1 MASTASATAVLARRG
16 LSCSS
21 SSSSSSWTAAPY
33 ARLTNSFAALQNYVF
48 AQKSYSYST
57 TSNCHPLQLGSNFVA
72 RRISLSSRSLGQQG
86 NISAVSESIASLRRF
101 YGAQAGR
108 QKAAVVIASSASSAG
123 TIVSE
128 ASNAVESSAAGDSV
142 EPLTWRASIDFKGI
156 RENKEAIAANIINRK
171 SSGDVELVVQLYE
184 QSVRLS
190 MEVDKLRAER
200 NAVASAMKGKLEQAR
215 RQELINQGKELKD
228 RLAGLEVEL
237 AQLLDKLQ
245 REGQRIPNMT
255 HPDVPIGSEDVA
267 VTRKTVGQKRE
278 FSFPIKT
285 HVELGQDLDLFDFE
299 TAAEVSG
306 NKFYYLKNEA
316 VLLEMALI
324 NWTLSQLVKKGF
336 TPLTTPDLVRSS
348 VVEKCGFQPRGQNT
362 QVYSVADTD
371 LCLAGTAE
379 IPIGGMY
386 MDSMLTEGS
395 LPLRLVAFSHCFRT
409 EAGAA
414 GAATR
419 GLYRVHQFS
428 KLEMFAICRPEDSE
442 ALHEELIS
450 IEEEHFTSLGLH
462 FKTLDMSSEDLG
474 APAYRKYDV
483 EAWMPG
489 LDRYGEV
496 SSASNCTDY
505 QSRRLNIR
513 YRPEHNMLRDG
524 PKTKLPP
531 PVFAHTLNATACAV
545 PRMIIAIL
553 ENFQQADGS
562 VVIPEPLRFFMG
574 GLEVIGPKPKK

>member
-1 MASTASATAVLARRG
+1 MASTASATAVLARR
-16 LSCSS
+16 SFCSAS
-21 SSSSSSWTAAPY
+21 PC
-33 ARLTNSFAALQNYVF
+33 ARLAVSLRS
-48 AQKSYSYST
+48 AQKSASSAA
-57 TSNCHPLQLGSNFVA
+57 SNCRRSFV
-72 RRISLSSRSLGQQG
+72 SRSWGCV
-86 NISAVSESIASLRRF
+86 AVASRNMPRGDFIALSENVAFVRRF
-101 YGAQAGR
+101 YGVQAGC
-108 QKAAVVIASSASSAG
+108 QGAAVMASSSASPVG
-123 TIVSE
+123 IIVSE
-128 ASNAVESSAAGDSV
+128 SSSAVDNSTAGDMV
-142 EPLTWRASIDFKGI
+142 EPLSWRASIDFKGI
-156 RENKEAIAANIINRK
+156 RENKEAIGANIINRK
-171 SSGDVELVVQLYE
+171 STGDVELVVELYE

-200 NAVASAMKGKLEQAR
+200 NAVASAMKGKLEQAKK
-215 RQELINQGKELKD
+215 QELISQGKELKD
-228 RLAGLEVEL
+228 RLAGLEVSL
-237 AQLLDKLQ
+237 AQLSDKLQ

-255 HPDVPIGSEDVA
+255 HPSVPIGSEDVA
-267 VTRKTVGQKRE
+267 TVRKQVGEKPDFT
-278 FSFPIKT
+278 FSVKS

-299 TAAEVSG
+299 SAAEVSG

-324 NWTLSQLVKKGF
+324 NWTLSELIKRGF

-362 QVYSVADTD
+362 QVYSVEDTD

-379 IPIGGMY
+379 IPVGGMY
-386 MDSMLTEGS
+386 MDSMLTEAS
-395 LPLRLVAFSHCFRT
+395 LPLRIVAFSHCFRT

-428 KLEMFAICRPEDSE
+428 KLEMFAICQPEDSE

-450 IEEEHFTSLGLH
+450 IEEELYTSLGLH

-513 YRPEHNMLRDG
+513 YRPEHNMMRDG
-524 PKTKLPP
+524 PKTKLPA

-562 VVIPEPLRFFMG
+562 VVIPEPLRPFMG
-574 GLEVIGPKPKK
+574 GMEVIASKAKK